1 MDTSNIQKYLE
12 DVLLTESVREWMV
25 VINKGL
31 LGNKRV
37 VYSSEKRDKAR
48 EKFFWYRDM
57 YPDIR
62 FRLMTKT
69 SFRASYHRFPEYVTD
84 KKRDELFGK
93 KEKIVKYG
101 KDDVKKTMVYSP
113 TSKEVKVKE
122 EPIVVKKIIQQDI
135 IEPESDE
142 YKPTIPTRIKK
153 VD

>member
-69 SFRASYHRFPEYVTD
+69 SFRASYHRFPEYITD

-101 KDDVKKTMVYSP
+101 QDDVKKTMVYSP